1 MKQTEIRQRG
11 YQALID
17 ALGIAN
23 TRRFLQQLGV
33 GYSNYT
39 QERHQWLDQL
49 TMEDF
54 QEFVQECVR
63 QKSSEPNP

>member
-23 TRRFLQQLGV
+23 TLRFLQQLGI
-33 GYSNYT
+33 GYGNYT

-54 QEFVQECVR
+54 QEFVR

>member
-23 TRRFLQQLGV
+23 TLRFLQQLGI
-33 GYSNYT
+33 GDGNYT

-54 QEFVQECVR
+54 QEFVR